1 MSLKVGLPKLS
12 QGSLLA
18 SFLFGL
24 LKNSLSL
31 DFLKLDGQHYAYRK
45 EEKDDEVTAGP
56 EYEENRSHAQLIWL
70 YFNEVLQEQNDGPDD
85 CNGDPYDKQESE
97 HRHPLLLIRKECQ
110 GLLAVVLA
118 DEEET
123 DEFQGLQENEGHHE
137 PVLLQNKVMKYD
149 IY

>member
-1 MSLKVGLPKLS
+1 MGLPKLS

-31 DFLKLDGQHYAYRK
+31 EFLELDGQHNAYQEK
-45 EEKDDEVTAGP
+45 EKDDEVSAGP
-56 EYEENRSHAQLIWL
+56 EDEKNRSLAELIWL
-70 YFNEVLQEQNDGPDD
+70 DFNEVLQEQNDGPDD

-97 HRHPLLLIRKECQ
+97 HRHPLLLIRKKRQ

-118 DEEET
+118 DKEET
-123 DEFQGLQENEGHHE
+123 DEFQGLQKNEGHYE
-137 PVLLQNKVMKYD
+137 PVLLQNEVMKDD
-149 IY
+149 I